1 MREKK
6 NLQKLLNLTRHSEQ
20 VKTHELSQRLAAQK
34 DATERLYQLK
44 DYLSEYQTGSSSSKM
59 AELQN
64 QRSFTLQ
71 LTQAITE
78 QKQKTKQLEEL
89 LKPSYKNWMMAKQ
102 RREAVEAA
110 ITDYAEELL
119 ENEERQLQKD
129 METYAAR
136 NLKDT
141 LQKETE

>member
-6 NLQKLLNLTRHSEQ
+6 NLEKLLNLTRHSEQ

-34 DATERLYQLK
+34 NATERLHQLR
-44 DYLSEYQTGSSSSKM
+44 DYLCEYQTGSNLSKM
-59 AELQN
+59 PELQN

-71 LTQAITE
+71 LTQAIDE
-78 QKQKTKQLEEL
+78 QKQTTKQLEEQ

-102 RREAVEAA
+102 RREAVEEA
-110 ITDYAEELL
+110 IADHAEELL
-119 ENEERQLQKD
+119 ENEDRQLQKD

-136 NLKDT
+136 NLKET
-141 LQKETE
+141 LQKEVE